1 MTKSKDSVPAPFD
14 KLPDDLDGLD
24 ARLDELLRSRS
35 RFPADVYGKLVDD
48 CLAARFTRL
57 IPVMAALGLH
67 AENRKS
73 SLEEFLNFEE
83 RTTATALPSLLDIL
97 RFREKRLGGAEPS
110 KRYFPK
116 FYAAQEALPEL
127 EKAANAF
134 DIIADMLDPDK
145 PGSWKLELKRNVR
158 GSPDDH
164 YGGYNHW
171 VALEYFEL
179 LHELK
184 REGARSPAKEARR
197 RLLKKWKWDDNTL
210 RRALRWWRKHGLT
223 FKP

>member
-1 MTKSKDSVPAPFD
+1 MTRSSDSVPAPFD
-14 KLPDDLDGLD
+14 KLPDDLDSLD

-48 CLAARFTRL
+48 CLAARLTRL
-57 IPVMAALGLH
+57 IPVMAALGFH

-97 RFREKRLGGAEPS
+97 RFREKRLSGAEIG

-116 FYAAQEALPEL
+116 FYAVQEALPEL
-127 EKAANAF
+127 ERAANAF

-145 PGSWKLELKRNVR
+145 PGPWKLELKRNVP
-158 GSPDDH
+158 GSPSDH
-164 YGGYNHW
+164 YGGFNHW

-184 REGARSPAKEARR
+184 NRARVR
-197 RLLKKWKWDDNTL
+197 RL
-210 RRALRWWRKHGLT
+210 RKQEEGFSKSGSGAPT
-223 FKP
+223 MTSAGRCGGGASTA